1 MASVHPA
8 PLPQPSHPLDHW
20 LDPELARVSPPNA
33 PSRLRQLADA
43 QGTLSAAWS
52 SAIGMGPV
60 LILAGAFI
68 TAMTGAVAAV
78 LVPGLLGAVLL
89 VLGLVFW
96 KRVRSALPDTS
107 RTLISRGPGSAR
119 GGLIMAGFL
128 AAVLGAVLAAIIP
141 GAAPR
146 GPTTVTGLVGA
157 YVLFVL
163 LLVACIVVPSTVQGR
178 ARESFRKRATADPE
192 LRSLLEQDL
201 ATWRDPVGNASY
213 GPL

>member
-1 MASVHPA
+1 MATVQPA
-8 PLPQPSHPLDHW
+8 PLPQPTHPLDHW
-20 LDPELARVSPPNA
+20 LDPGLAKISPPNA

-52 SAIGMGPV
+52 SAISMGPV
-60 LILAGAFI
+60 LPLTGAFI

-78 LVPGLLGAVLL
+78 LVLGVLGAVLL
-89 VLGLVFW
+89 ALGLVFW

-128 AAVLGAVLAAIIP
+128 AAVLGAILATIIP
-141 GAAPR
+141 GAASR
-146 GPTTVTGLVGA
+146 GTTTVIGLVGA
-157 YVLFVL
+157 YALFVL
-163 LLVACIVVPSTVQGR
+163 LLIACIVVPSAIQGR
-178 ARESFRKRATADPE
+178 ARESFRKRATTDPA

>member
-1 MASVHPA
+1 MAIPYPA
-8 PLPQPSHPLDHW
+8 PSQQPSHPLDYW

-33 PSRLRQLADA
+33 PSRLRQLADT

-52 SAIGMGPV
+52 SAIGTGPV

-68 TAMTGAVAAV
+68 TVMTGALAAV
-78 LVPGLLGAVLL
+78 LVLGILGAVVL
-89 VLGLVFW
+89 VLGLIFW

-119 GGLIMAGFL
+119 GGLLMAGFL
-128 AAVLGAVLAAIIP
+128 ALVLGGVLATMAP
-141 GAAPR
+141 GMASRGAA
-146 GPTTVTGLVGA
+146 TVTGLVGA

-163 LLVACIVVPSTVQGR
+163 VLTACIVVPSAIQGR
-178 ARESFRKRATADPE
+178 ARESFRKRATTDPA
-192 LRSLLEQDL
+192 LRSLLEQDV

>member
-1 MASVHPA
+1 MAAVHPA

-33 PSRLRQLADA
+33 PSRLRQLADT
-43 QGTLSAAWS
+43 QGTLAAAWS

-68 TAMTGAVAAV
+68 TVMTGAAAAV
-78 LVPGLLGAVLL
+78 LALGLLGVVLL
-89 VLGLVFW
+89 GLGLVFGR
-96 KRVRSALPDTS
+96 RVRSTLPDTS

-119 GGLIMAGFL
+119 GGLLMAGFL
-128 AAVLGAVLAAIIP
+128 ALVLGGILVAMAPGIASRGATTAAGLA
-141 GAAPR
+141 
-146 GPTTVTGLVGA
+146 GA

-163 LLVACIVVPSTVQGR
+163 LLVAGIVVPSTVMGR

-201 ATWRDPVGNASY
+201 ITWRDPVGNTSY